1 MFKVFKNALIYQLS
15 RDVPNLTEDELRALI
30 PHFAFSPC
38 GPHDASRIGWLMDD
52 DRPAMFVHGN
62 NLLIVAERE
71 SKDLPAAII
80 KEHLHAKRDKFES
93 VKCRKLRRTEIA
105 QIKDDVIQELL
116 PRAFPKRST
125 LQIWI
130 DIDNG
135 LISIDTTSPRTA
147 EHVLALLRR
156 TLGSLPVIPIA
167 TANPFKRVMTGWLKE
182 TDTFPAQLRL
192 SEKIKKADLI
202 YDDGEVRF
210 NKEDMLTNDEA
221 VSILLDQGRQVCTLG
236 IHVKTQFGFDLE
248 LTDSCKFKK
257 LQFGDEFSTQNN
269 AEEDE
274 LSREYADFILM
285 VNELRIAYNIIFN
298 AMGGL
303 LNAGK
308 DNV

>member
-1 MFKVFKNALIYQLS
+1 MIVQRCLFTAITCLS
-15 RDVPNLTEDELRALI
+15 WP
-30 PHFAFSPC
+30 
-38 GPHDASRIGWLMDD
+38 
-52 DRPAMFVHGN
+52 
-62 NLLIVAERE
+62 RE

-257 LQFGDEFSTQNN
+257 LQFGDEFSTKNN

>member
-257 LQFGDEFSTQNN
+257 LQFGDEFSTKNN